1 MPGIMTQSQGNGTIS
16 QRTRSIVLGVVAATL
31 VVTAAIWLLTGGD
44 DDTPGLGMIDDGRPE
59 VGAPAPDFALLDV
72 RDESTVRRLS
82 DYRGSVVI
90 LNWYATWCSPCQQE
104 IPDFQQAY
112 NGLKGDLV
120 VLAVNLE
127 ESPADAAGM
136 LEDLGATFPS
146 VVDSAGEV
154 YRRYGGLGMPFTL
167 FIDRDGRVFSM
178 GSGVITEDSLRAELA
193 KLGLEYP
200 ES

>member
-1 MPGIMTQSQGNGTIS
+1 MPGIMTQSQGNGTIT
-16 QRTRSIVLGVVAATL
+16 QRTRTTVLGVVAAAL
-31 VVTAAIWLLTGGD
+31 VATAAIWLLTGGND
-44 DDTPGLGMIDDGRPE
+44 DAPDLGMIDDGRPE
-59 VGAPAPDFALLDV
+59 VGALAPDFALLDV

-82 DYRGSVVI
+82 DYRGEVVI
-90 LNWYATWCSPCQQE
+90 LNWYATWCAPCQQE

-112 NGLKGDLV
+112 DGLEGDLV

-127 ESPADAAGM
+127 ESPADAAEM
-136 LEDLGATFPS
+136 LSDLGATFPS
-146 VVDSAGEV
+146 VVDSEGEV

-167 FIDRDGRVFSM
+167 FIDRDGNVFSM

-200 ES
+200 DS

>member
-16 QRTRSIVLGVVAATL
+16 QRTRSIVLAVVAAML
-31 VVTAAIWLLTGGD
+31 LATAAVWLLTGGN
-44 DDTPGLGMIDDGRPE
+44 DDTPNLGMIDDGRPE
-59 VGAPAPDFALLDV
+59 IGAAAPDFALLDV

-112 NGLKGDLV
+112 SRLEGDLV

-127 ESPADAAGM
+127 EAPADAADM
-136 LEDLGATFPS
+136 LEGLGATFPS
-146 VVDSAGEV
+146 VVDSKGEV
-154 YRRYGGLGMPFTL
+154 YRRYGGLGMPYTL
-167 FIDRDGRVFSM
+167 FIDREGNVFSM

>member
-16 QRTRSIVLGVVAATL
+16 QRTRTIVLAVVAAAL
-31 VVTAAIWLLTGGD
+31 VATAAIWLLTGGN
-44 DDTPGLGMIDDGRPE
+44 DDTPDLGMIDDGRAE

-72 RDESTVRRLS
+72 RDGSTVRRLS
-82 DYRGSVVI
+82 DYRGKVVI
-90 LNWYATWCSPCQQE
+90 LNWYATWCGPCQQE

-112 NGLKGDLV
+112 SRLDGDLV

-127 ESPADAAGM
+127 ERPEDATDM

-146 VVDSAGEV
+146 VVDSDGEV
-154 YRRYGGLGMPFTL
+154 YRQYGGLGMPYTL
-167 FIDRDGRVFSM
+167 FIDRDGTVFSM
-178 GSGVITEDSLRAELA
+178 GSGVITADSLRAELA
-193 KLGLEYP
+193 KLGLEFP